1 MRKLI
6 FILALIGCSDGNK
19 ATVDASMTVAPLTQ
33 DCPTYCSAI
42 ATACTGDNQ
51 QYSTAATSTNCSATC
66 ALFAKGTA
74 ADTSGDTLGCRLYHI
89 QNVTKTGDAATHCPH
104 AGPGGAK
111 VDAATGTC
119 GASACADF
127 CALEVAVC
135 GTKDANGANA
145 QYQNTA
151 DCMSSC
157 ATFTKTPAYSAAT
170 TSGATF
176 ACRLYHVT
184 NAATTPANAAIH
196 CQHTG
201 PTPTMA
207 CI

>member
-6 FILALIGCSDGNK
+6 FILALIGCSDDNK

-51 QYSTAATSTNCSATC
+51 QYDPAMQNCAKTC
-66 ALFAKGTA
+66 ALFPKGTA

-135 GTKDANGANA
+135 GTVDAGGAKP
-145 QYQNTA
+145 QYQNLA
-151 DCMSSC
+151 ACMSSC
-157 ATFTKTPAYSAAT
+157 ATFATTPAYSAASK
-170 TSGATF
+170 SGTTF
-176 ACRLYHVT
+176 ACRLYHIT
-184 NAATTPANAAIH
+184 NAAVDAASATAH
-196 CQHTG
+196 CPHTG
-201 PTPTMA
+201 PTPTAA